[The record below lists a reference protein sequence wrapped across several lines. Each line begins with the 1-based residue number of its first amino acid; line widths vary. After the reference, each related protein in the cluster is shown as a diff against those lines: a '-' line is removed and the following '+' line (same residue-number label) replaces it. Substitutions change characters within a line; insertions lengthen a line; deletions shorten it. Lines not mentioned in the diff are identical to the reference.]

1 MRIEPSGHEF
11 LTEDKE
17 TILAAALRNGI
28 VLPYSCRNGACGT
41 CKGKLLSGT
50 VDYGVYEERALS
62 NEEKAAGK
70 ALFCQALPME
80 DVVIEAREL
89 TVGKDIV
96 IKILP
101 CRVVNTN
108 KLAHDVMGL
117 QLKLPQN
124 KHLNYLAGQY
134 IDILLPGGKRRS
146 FSLARPPQNDEFLE
160 LQIRHVRGGRFT
172 GHVFDTLKEKD
183 LLRFQ
188 GPFGIFYLRE
198 DSHLPIILMA
208 GGTGFSPI
216 KAIIE
221 HAFATNITR
230 PMHLF
235 WGVRAKRDLY
245 MHKLARE
252 WVQAHANFRYTPVLS
267 ESRAEDQWQGRIGW
281 VHEAVVQDY
290 PDLSRH
296 EIYAAGPPPMI
307 VAGRT
312 LFLSHGLDPEH
323 FYSDSFEFSHDH

>member
-124 KHLNYLAGQY
+124 QHLNYLAGQY